1 VQGSGKAIH
10 RLTKNRMRLMKTFV
24 HEEVYRGEALLKKI
38 ATYPITLCG
47 VGAIGSNL
55 ADNLVRQGFQKI
67 TAIDFDRVED
77 HNRNSQI
84 WTSRDVGQLKVAA
97 LRSHIFNVMKVAIEP
112 VDKKLEAA
120 NVHKFLKPGS
130 IVIDGFDNPEGRS
143 IVTKHCGTL
152 NIDCLHLGLSEDCAE
167 VTWNEHYTVPTKGT
181 GLDICEYPLARN
193 IALLAVIVGTESLI
207 RYIETGRKE
216 SYLIS
221 LKDFKIVPL

>member
-1 VQGSGKAIH
+1 
-10 RLTKNRMRLMKTFV
+10 MKTFV
-24 HEEVYRGEALLKKI
+24 HEEVYRGEVLLKKI
-38 ATYPITLCG
+38 ATQHVTLCG

-55 ADNLVRQGFQKI
+55 ADNMVRQGFQKI

-97 LRSHIFNVMKVAIEP
+97 LRTYLFNAMKVTIEP
-112 VDKKLEAA
+112 IDKKLEVT
-120 NVHKFLKPGS
+120 NVRKLLKIGS
-130 IVIDGFDNPEGRS
+130 IVVDGFDNPEGRKA
-143 IVTKHCGTL
+143 ITKYCGTL

-167 VTWNEHYTVPTKGT
+167 VTWNERYTVPTKGT
-181 GLDICEYPLARN
+181 GLDVCEYPLARN

-207 RYIETGRKE
+207 RYISTGVKE

-221 LKDFKIVPL
+221 LKDFKIVKI